1 MNTTSLNESR
11 IIKLSKAA
19 PASENNWKDYISTC
33 ASSVSSLTSSGST
46 EGGTLGKLINGVTS
60 NLMGEYL
67 APPEGGDYLSFL
79 TGKSGLL
86 STVSIGDTFNVDPEV
101 QLVANGDWRIST
113 IRNDYD
119 RVIESS
125 KTPSKSLLEGSSG
138 GFLKGVVSGAKD
150 FLGGTFQNILNGAAG
165 VSSVTGSNKSLYN
178 YSTQTWWKNLKGWT
192 GTDPI
197 SIQLTFDFAMGQYGL
212 WNAKKEVVLP
222 MLNLIAMFCPSLIA
236 DGSMIGPTAT
246 PTGMLYSIIGGKIA
260 EAFEGVEDIVT
271 KKDTGAVTNF
281 VEEAKSWAETTFNSG
296 AGGEGPSAPEGE
308 NKITSTLNGVASLL
322 GGLTAAATSEVSS
335 ELLKVLRKSTYNVQ
349 IGNFMSISNCICTG
363 INSTSFSNK
372 VDESGYPI
380 AGSISLV
387 LQGVIPPTFSG
398 TREDLVTLRFGGF

>member
-1 MNTTSLNESR
+1 MDTTSLNESR
-11 IIKLSKAA
+11 VIKLSKAE
-19 PASENNWKDYISTC
+19 PASANNWKNYISTC
-33 ASSVSSLTSSGST
+33 ADSVSSLTSSRST
-46 EGGTLGKLINGVTS
+46 EGGTLGKLLNGVTS

-67 APPEGGDYLSFL
+67 TPPEGGDYLSFL

-86 STVSIGDTFNVDPEV
+86 STVSIGNTFNVDPEV
-101 QLVANGDWRIST
+101 QLVANSDWRISA

-119 RVIESS
+119 RVIESN
-125 KTPSKSLLEGSSG
+125 KTPSKSLSGESSG

-178 YSTQTWWKNLKGWT
+178 YSTQTWWKNLEGWT

-246 PTGMLYSIIGGKIA
+246 PTGMLYSIIGEKVA
-260 EAFEGVEDIVT
+260 EAFEGVEGIAT
-271 KKDTGAVTNF
+271 KKDIGAVTNF
-281 VEEAKSWAETTFNSG
+281 VEGATSWVKDTFNSG
-296 AGGEGPSAPEGE
+296 AEGNPSAPEGE
-308 NKITSTLNGVASLL
+308 DKITSTLNGVASLL

-335 ELLKVLRKSTYNVQ
+335 ELLKVLRNSTYNVQ

-363 INSTSFSNK
+363 INSIVFSNK

-387 LQGVIPPTFSG
+387 LQGVIPPAFSG
-398 TREDLVTLRFGGF
+398 TRADLVTLRFGGF

>member
-1 MNTTSLNESR
+1 MDTTSLNESR
-11 IIKLSKAA
+11 IIKLSKADS
-19 PASENNWKDYISTC
+19 ASKNNWKNYISTC
-33 ASSVSSLTSSGST
+33 ARSVSSLVDSGST
-46 EGGTLGKLINGVTS
+46 SGGTIGGWVNGVAS
-60 NLMGEYL
+60 SLVGEYL
-67 APPEGGDYLSFL
+67 SPVNGDYLSFL
-79 TGKSGLL
+79 TGKAGLL
-86 STVSIGDTFNVDPEV
+86 GTKSIGNTFDVDPEV
-101 QLVANGDWRIST
+101 QLVANGDWRISS

-119 RVIESS
+119 KVIESNKTLS
-125 KTPSKSLLEGSSG
+125 KFLSEGSSG
-138 GFLKGVVSGAKD
+138 GIVSGVKD
-150 FLGGTFQNILNGAAG
+150 ILNGVAMVSAA
-165 VSSVTGSNKSLYN
+165 TGSNKSLYN
-178 YSTQTWWKNLKGWT
+178 YSTQTWWKNLQGWT

-212 WNAKKEVVLP
+212 WNAKKEVALP

-246 PTGMLYSIIGGKIA
+246 PTGMLYSVISDAVTPVA
-260 EAFEGVEDIVT
+260 EQIEDLIVN
-271 KKDTGAVTNF
+271 KDTNTVTNLA
-281 VEEAKSWAETTFNSG
+281 ESAMSWVKDTFNSG
-296 AGGEGPSAPEGE
+296 AETGD
-308 NKITSTLNGVASLL
+308 NKITSALNGVASLL
-322 GGLTAAATSEVSS
+322 GGLTAAAASTVSEK
-335 ELLKVLRKSTYNVQ
+335 LLAVLRKSTYNVQ

>member
-1 MNTTSLNESR
+1 MDTTSLNESR
-11 IIKLSKAA
+11 IIKLSKADS
-19 PASENNWKDYISTC
+19 ASKNNWKNYISDC
-33 ASSVSSLTSSGST
+33 AGSVSSLVDSGST
-46 EGGTLGKLINGVTS
+46 SGGTLGGWINGVAS
-60 NLMGEYL
+60 SLVGEYL
-67 APPEGGDYLSFL
+67 SPVNGDYLSFL
-79 TGKSGLL
+79 TGRAGLL
-86 STVSIGDTFNVDPEV
+86 GVGSVGDTFDVDPDV
-101 QLVANGDWRIST
+101 QLVASGDWRISA

-119 RVIESS
+119 KVIDSNKTLS
-125 KTPSKSLLEGSSG
+125 KFLSEGSSG
-138 GFLKGVVSGAKD
+138 GIVSGVKD
-150 FLGGTFQNILNGAAG
+150 ILNGVAMVSAA
-165 VSSVTGSNKSLYN
+165 TGSNKSLYN
-178 YSTQTWWKNLKGWT
+178 YSTQTWWKNLQGWT

-246 PTGMLYSIIGGKIA
+246 PTGMLYSVISDAVTPVA
-260 EAFEGVEDIVT
+260 EQIEDLIVN
-271 KKDTGAVTNF
+271 KDTSTVTNLA
-281 VEEAKSWAETTFNSG
+281 ESAMSWVKDTFNSG
-296 AGGEGPSAPEGE
+296 AETGD
-308 NKITSTLNGVASLL
+308 NKITSALNGVASLL
-322 GGLTAAATSEVSS
+322 GGLTAAAASTVSEK
-335 ELLKVLRKSTYNVQ
+335 LLAVLRNSTYDVQ

-398 TREDLVTLRFGGF
+398 TRADLVTLRFGGF